1 VGDRAGGSGEGRSR
15 GKGGAGVV
23 VLGVSLILR
32 RPRSD
37 IYRYETDHLRTFSTQ
52 LSLILFIS
60 YLSGRRRS
68 INIGMEHIV
77 NFTGVRPAMSA
88 SVLIYC
94 ITSLWNNEGSTL
106 SAPVAWN
113 SIRNSTVSLS
123 TWNPWRV

>member
-1 VGDRAGGSGEGRSR
+1 VGDGAGGSGEGRSR

-37 IYRYETDHLRTFSTQ
+37 IYRHETDHLKTPSTQ

-77 NFTGVRPAMSA
+77 NFTGVSPAIA
-88 SVLIYC
+88 V
-94 ITSLWNNEGSTL
+94 
-106 SAPVAWN
+106 
-113 SIRNSTVSLS
+113 
-123 TWNPWRV
+123 